1 MKDIRLYIANK
12 LVDCTDGISLPIT
25 YQLEDFS
32 NPTLVKNSFSKTIA
46 IPGTKNNNKIFGEIY
61 KLDRMQH
68 YEEWTGN
75 PELNGINFDP
85 SKRVEFQIYKD
96 ADLVESGYM
105 QLNDISIQENNVT
118 YNITLYGGIGD
129 FFYGLKYKE
138 DGTAK
143 SLADIRYFIEDDQ
156 GNVLDE
162 SEEMN
167 FEVNK
172 DLIYE
177 AYTKDYTQEGNEL
190 LDTITF
196 IPSYNGIYDDFDS
209 SKCLINT
216 NEISTEVFPTSKEED
231 GTTYTT
237 LNGFGLASLEK
248 DCTEWETRDLR
259 SYYQRPAI
267 KVSKLIESICR
278 EENSGYNVT
287 YDETFFNDHNPY
299 WSKTFVALPLLTS
312 NENITDE
319 DIGELTNISQF
330 NTESYQ
336 FAQITPSTSRNGAL
350 GRIIADIP
358 NTTVDENG
366 VITVTDWNESTRL
379 NLSVSYRMWCHLNS
393 LPRQNPGSDEM
404 FFSIGRI
411 GGSGFFMYR
420 QVYSNYL
427 AIIDVETGQAAGW
440 SQVEQIDDHYWGQ
453 YTPAIQPF
461 DGATVVRRSGRL
473 KKAATGN
480 TDYYFQTDNSNENE
494 FTLKIANCKV
504 PRRFSIFLITRINI
518 ASSNPA
524 LVSDEKYYVS
534 SSWGFNN
541 NAMTDYWGENV
552 ITAGVAKLT
561 NYESYGNS
569 LNFEKRTVLKTDKTP
584 ADFLLDYTKLFGL
597 YFIKDRYEK
606 TIHIC
611 TRNTFFNGVMNNW
624 DKRIDY
630 SKDMTVTPILFDK
643 KYYLMQLDTPETKD
657 ALKYKS
663 QYTQQYGQ
671 QRLSTGYNFNYD
683 SDNFYDENIYQQIV
697 PTIDSDRL
705 FRNFYDSQGNPVPS
719 WLVDNASYELFNG
732 TESTSIDLYGRNLID
747 SSRTVEWNG
756 KGADFWA
763 KSSFFSL
770 DSDDKNLVE
779 IESALLMWNGIHPLV
794 ASDGSTVPFWIT
806 DNIPEMDELNDGD
819 PCYIYTESEYDA
831 DDNRIARRITAL
843 PKYINCT
850 IDQWNNVAYSLDF
863 GLPKEIYMGNVNYT
877 EDATIYA
884 NFWKKFYNDQF
895 NIDTKKV
902 TCFVKLDN
910 MNQDFLREFYFFD
923 NAIWVLNKV
932 DSYDVNSDATVRCEF
947 IKVQDVNNYTNG
959 VTTF

>member
-1 MKDIRLYIANK
+1 MKDIKLYIANK

-105 QLNDISIQENNVT
+105 QLNNISIQENNIT

-143 SLADIRYFIEDDQ
+143 SLADIRYFIEDEN
-156 GNVLDE
+156 GNVLPE
-162 SEEMN
+162 EEEMN

-172 DLIYE
+172 DLVYE
-177 AYTKDYTQEGNEL
+177 AYTKDYNQEGNEL

-196 IPSYNGIYDDFDS
+196 IPSYNGVYDDFDS

-216 NEISTEVFPTSKEED
+216 NDLSTNVFPTSKEDD
-231 GTTYTT
+231 GVTYETV
-237 LNGFGLASLEK
+237 NGFGLANLEK
-248 DCTEWETRDLR
+248 SYTEWEMRDLR

-287 YDETFFNDHNPY
+287 YDPTFFNADNPY

-312 NENITDE
+312 NDNITDNE
-319 DIGELTNISQF
+319 ISGLTNM
-330 NTESYQ
+330 YQ
-336 FAQITPSTSRNGAL
+336 VDTDSFKYAQITESTKRDGAFGKIGINL
-350 GRIIADIP
+350 P
-358 NTTVDENG
+358 NTTTDENG
-366 VITVTDWNESTRL
+366 VITVTDWSESTRL
-379 NLSVSYRMWCHLNS
+379 NLDVSFRMWCHLNR
-393 LPRQNPGSDEM
+393 LPQQGQNAPDM
-404 FFSIGRI
+404 FFSYGRV
-411 GGSGFFMYR
+411 GSGGAFMYR
-420 QVYSNYL
+420 QIYSNFL
-427 AIIDVETGQAAGW
+427 VVVDVNTNEAVGW
-440 SQVEQIDDHYWGQ
+440 STVEQIEDSYWSK
-453 YTPAIQPF
+453 YSQPIKPF
-461 DGATVVRRSGRL
+461 NGATVNRRTGNL
-473 KKAATGN
+473 KKSN
-480 TDYYFQTDNSNENE
+480 NSYDYYFQTDSGDTNE
-494 FTLKIANCKV
+494 FNLRIANCKV
-504 PRRFSIFLITRINI
+504 PQRFVIYLVTSINV

-524 LVSDEKYYVS
+524 LVSNENYYVS
-534 SSWGFNN
+534 TSWGYNIK
-541 NAMTDYWGENV
+541 AQTDYWGENV
-552 ITAGVAKLT
+552 LTAGEAKLV
-561 NYESYGNS
+561 NYETYGNS

-611 TRNTFFNGVMNNW
+611 TRNTFFNGTTNNW
-624 DKRIDY
+624 SDRIDY

-683 SDNFYDENIYQQIV
+683 YDNFYDENIYQQIV

-705 FRNFYDSQGNPVPS
+705 FRNFYDAADNPVPS

-732 TESTSIDLYGRNLID
+732 SESTTIDLYGRNLID
-747 SSRTVEWNG
+747 ASRTVEWNG

-770 DSDDKNLVE
+770 DSDEKNLVE

-794 ASDGSTVPFWIT
+794 ASDGSPVPFWIT
-806 DNIPEMDELNDGD
+806 DNLPEMDTLNDGD
-819 PCYIYTESEYDA
+819 PCFIYTESEYNTEE
-831 DDNRIARRITAL
+831 NRIARRITAL

-910 MNQDFLREFYFFD
+910 MNQDFLREFYYFD

-947 IKVQDVNNYTNG
+947 IKVQDIYNYTNG

>member
-12 LVDCTDGISLPIT
+12 LVDCTDGISLPMT

-105 QLNDISIQENNVT
+105 QLNNISIQENNIT

-143 SLADIRYFIEDDQ
+143 SLADIRYFIEDDE

-167 FEVNK
+167 FEVSKEFVDECFHK
-172 DLIYE
+172 DF
-177 AYTKDYTQEGNEL
+177 TVEGNEL
-190 LDTITF
+190 SDTITF
-196 IPSYNGIYDDFDS
+196 IPAYNGVYDDFDS

-216 NEISTEVFPTSKEED
+216 NGLTTNVFPTSIED
-231 GTTYTT
+231 GGTTYETY
-237 LNGFGLASLEK
+237 NGFGLASLGK
-248 DCTEWETRDLR
+248 SCTEWETRDLR

-267 KVSKLIESICR
+267 KVDKLIKAICR

-287 YDETFFNDHNPY
+287 FDPTFFNEDNPY

-312 NENITDE
+312 NENVTDVPDE
-319 DIGELTNISQF
+319 GLTNI
-330 NTESYQ
+330 YQ
-336 FAQITPSTSRNGAL
+336 FDTDSFKYGQTTPITKKDGAFGKIGIDL
-350 GRIIADIP
+350 P
-358 NTTVDENG
+358 NTTVDEYG
-366 VITVTDWNESTRL
+366 VITVNDWTEYTRL
-379 NLSVSYRMWCHLNS
+379 NLKLSFRVWCHLNS
-393 LPRQNPGSDEM
+393 PPQVGYKNSDMYMSFGRVGSW
-404 FFSIGRI
+404 
-411 GGSGFFMYR
+411 GGIYYIQSYTNF
-420 QVYSNYL
+420 L
-427 AIIDVETGQAAGW
+427 AVIDVETGQAAGW
-440 SQVEQIDDHYWGQ
+440 STVEEINDSYWGENSL
-453 YTPAIQPF
+453 PIKPF
-461 DGATVVRRSGRL
+461 DDATVIRRGGMMKRSS
-473 KKAATGN
+473 N
-480 TDYYFQTDNSNENE
+480 TDYYFQTDDGNMNE
-494 FTLKIANCKV
+494 FTLKISNCKV
-504 PRRFSIFLITRINI
+504 PRRFAIYLITKVNI
-518 ASSNPA
+518 RSSNTNIEE
-524 LVSDEKYYVS
+524 DNQYYLSYNYGYFVREQT
-534 SSWGFNN
+534 N
-541 NAMTDYWGENV
+541 YWGENV
-552 ITAGVAKLT
+552 LTSGEAKIT
-561 NYESYGNS
+561 NYESSGETLS
-569 LNFEKRTVLKTDKTP
+569 FEKQTVLKTDKSP

-597 YFIKDRYEK
+597 YYIKDRYEK

-630 SKDMTVTPILFDK
+630 SKDVTITPILFDK
-643 KYYLMQLDTPETKD
+643 KYYMMQLDTPETKD
-657 ALKYKS
+657 AMRYKS

-683 SDNFYDENIYQQIV
+683 SDNFYKENIYQQIV

-705 FRNFYDSQGNPVPS
+705 FRNYYDSDGNPVPS
-719 WLVDNASYELFNG
+719 WLVDNATYELFNVD
-732 TESTSIDLYGRNLID
+732 ESTSIDLYGRNLI
-747 SSRTVEWNG
+747 SAGRTVEWSESG
-756 KGADFWA
+756 QDVWA
-763 KSSFFSL
+763 KSAFFSL
-770 DSDDKNLVE
+770 DSDEKNLVE
-779 IESALLMWNGIHPLV
+779 IESALLMWNGIK
-794 ASDGSTVPFWIT
+794 STVDSAGNPIYFWIT
-806 DNIPEMDELNDGD
+806 DNLQEMDDLNDGD
-819 PCYIYTESEYDA
+819 PCYIYTESEYSE
-831 DDNRIARRITAL
+831 NNQRIAIKTNSL
-843 PKYINCT
+843 PQYINCM
-850 IDQWNNVAYSLDF
+850 IDQSNNVTYSLDF
-863 GLPKEIYMGNVNYT
+863 GLPKEIYMGNMSYL

-910 MNQDFLREFYFFD
+910 MNQDFLREFYCFD

-932 DSYDVNSDATVRCEF
+932 DSYDVNSDNTVRCEF
-947 IKVQDVNNYTNG
+947 IKVQDIYNYTNG
-959 VTTF
+959 VTRF